1 MSLHFRYSYSVSSTV
16 LNIKS
21 ICETNPNDLEPF
33 YSFWGDDFSVR
44 ALPQIFMR
52 RFEQVVYGVDIGKR
66 DICKNNLDAGVAVV
80 KFQLAAQ
87 TVTQIEKKLRYSDAD
102 YISNLGMKITELNFS
117 YQNDYYRIN
126 LLFKVVVYLFNF
138 AIFVYSCIF

>member
-1 MSLHFRYSYSVSSTV
+1 
-16 LNIKS
+16 
-21 ICETNPNDLEPF
+21 
-33 YSFWGDDFSVR
+33 
-44 ALPQIFMR
+44 MR

-102 YISNLGMKITELNFS
+102 YISNLGMKITGQQSFYKLIPLCQ
-117 YQNDYYRIN
+117 YI
-126 LLFKVVVYLFNF
+126 
-138 AIFVYSCIF
+138 